1 MANGKRKMWRVVVPV
16 VVLCLAAVGETM
28 AQQPLLSPRD
38 STEIVISGKTI
49 SINYG
54 RPSMRKRKIMGELV
68 PFNVVW
74 RTGANEAT
82 AFVTEAD
89 LQIGGVKLPAGSYT
103 LYTLPSQKQWKL
115 IINKQTGQW
124 GTVYD
129 AHLDFARVNLKKK
142 TLKNPVE
149 KFLISFKRNGS
160 AGGIMVLEWE
170 NTSLS
175 ISFKVLSTRKSSS
188 SKSIM

>member
-82 AFVTEAD
+82 
-89 LQIGGVKLPAGSYT
+89 
-103 LYTLPSQKQWKL
+103 
-115 IINKQTGQW
+115 
-124 GTVYD
+124 
-129 AHLDFARVNLKKK
+129 
-142 TLKNPVE
+142 
-149 KFLISFKRNGS
+149 
-160 AGGIMVLEWE
+160 
-170 NTSLS
+170 
-175 ISFKVLSTRKSSS
+175 
-188 SKSIM
+188 

>member
-1 MANGKRKMWRVVVPV
+1 
-16 VVLCLAAVGETM
+16 
-28 AQQPLLSPRD
+28 
-38 STEIVISGKTI
+38 
-49 SINYG
+49 
-54 RPSMRKRKIMGELV
+54 
-68 PFNVVW
+68 
-74 RTGANEAT
+74 
-82 AFVTEAD
+82 
-89 LQIGGVKLPAGSYT
+89 
-103 LYTLPSQKQWKL
+103 
-115 IINKQTGQW
+115 
-124 GTVYD
+124 VYD

>member
-1 MANGKRKMWRVVVPV
+1 MVDMKDKAWCKF
-16 VVLCLAAVGETM
+16 VLLLTLFLAAAGEVE

-38 STEIVISGKTI
+38 STEIVIAGKKV
-49 SINYG
+49 SVNYG

>member
-1 MANGKRKMWRVVVPV
+1 MVNGMKRVLIPV
-16 VVLCLAAVGETM
+16 VVLCLAAAGETK

-38 STEIVISGKTI
+38 STEISISGKKI
-49 SINYG
+49 SVNYG
-54 RPSMRKRKIMGELV
+54 RPSMRGRKIMGELV

-89 LQIGGVKLPAGSYT
+89 LQIGGMRLPAGSYT
-103 LYTLPSQKQWKL
+103 IYTLPSTKQWKL

-129 AHLDFARVNLKKK
+129 ASLDFARINLKKK
-142 TLKNPVE
+142 MLKNAVE
-149 KFLISFKRNGS
+149 KFLISFKRNG
-160 AGGIMVLEWE
+160 ATGGIMLLEWE

-175 ISFKVLSTRKSSS
+175 IAFKVLNTRKSST
-188 SKSIM
+188 SKSTM